1 MTRAPVFR
9 RTPRRGCVPPAGPA
23 PVGPERDAA
32 FVAWP
37 RAARSGPGLAAGV
50 AALALLGACSDLDL
64 DMRDLGRSGFDT
76 SQAALAAVED
86 RPTPDERGII
96 SYPGYQV
103 AVARRG
109 DTVGDV
115 AARIGLPAE
124 EVARFNGAPVTARLN
139 RGEVLALPRRVA
151 EPSPATGAPSSGPI
165 RPPGNVDVTELA
177 GAAIDRAEGQG
188 PETIRKADSP
198 APRTGTE
205 PRRHRVAAGE
215 TAFTIA
221 RRYGVPV
228 AALAEWNGL
237 GADYALRE
245 GQYLLIPP
253 SAAPAPERTAALEP
267 TPPGTGSPTPTPP
280 SAAEPLPED
289 TPPAA
294 SADDAGAP
302 GVDVPDS
309 PNLAEDR
316 TAASDT
322 GARLLLPVS
331 GPIIRDF
338 APGRNE
344 GLDIAADAGT
354 PVRAA
359 DAGTV
364 AAITRD
370 TEGVPIVVLRHSD
383 GLLTVY
389 ANVDD
394 LRVERGDSVSR
405 GQAIASVRAG
415 DPAFLHFE
423 VRQGVE
429 AVDPS
434 DFID

>member
-1 MTRAPVFR
+1 VATAPGAR
-9 RTPRRGCVPPAGPA
+9 PLLARLGAGA
-23 PVGPERDAA
+23 
-32 FVAWP
+32 
-37 RAARSGPGLAAGV
+37 
-50 AALALLGACSDLDL
+50 AALALLGACSNFDL

-86 RPTPDERGII
+86 RPTPDDRGII

-109 DTVGDV
+109 DTVADV

-124 EVARFNGAPVTARLN
+124 ELARFNGAPVTARLN

-151 EPSPATGAPSSGPI
+151 EPSPITGAPSSGPL
-165 RPPGNVDVTELA
+165 RPPGEVDVTELA

-188 PETIRKADSP
+188 PETIRRAERP
-198 APRTGTE
+198 APRTGTGTE
-205 PRRHRVAAGE
+205 PRRHRVTAGE

-237 GADYALRE
+237 DADYTLRE

-253 SAAPAPERTAALEP
+253 AAAPAPERTAALEP
-267 TPPGTGSPTPTPP
+267 SPPGTGSPTPTPP

-289 TPPAA
+289 TPPATA
-294 SADDAGAP
+294 ADDPGAP
-302 GVDVPDS
+302 GVDVPES
-309 PNLAEDR
+309 PNLAEER
-316 TAASDT
+316 TAASQGD
-322 GARLLLPVS
+322 ARLLLPVS

-359 DAGTV
+359 EAGTV

-370 TEGVPIVVLRHSD
+370 TEGVPIVVLRHDD

-405 GQAIASVRAG
+405 GQSIASVRAG
-415 DPAFLHFE
+415 QPAFLHFE
-423 VRQGVE
+423 VREGVE
-429 AVDPS
+429 AVDPN